1 MISSGKDTPQT
12 IPNDTFAMQRPEKT
26 EFAPYYE
33 TYVSLVPETDI
44 VSALRD
50 QLAEFEEVYS
60 AIAEEKASHAYA
72 EGKWTIK
79 EVAGHLNDCE
89 RIFAYR
95 ALRIGRGD
103 RTPLAGFDQNP
114 YVENGDFNRVSLA
127 DLIEE
132 FRLLRRSSVL
142 FFKNLPEEAW
152 ARAGTSSEAQVSVRA
167 LAFIMVGHVRHHTV
181 ILKERY
187 LV

>member
-1 MISSGKDTPQT
+1 MKK
-12 IPNDTFAMQRPEKT
+12 PEKT
-26 EFAPYYE
+26 EYAPYYE

-44 VSALRD
+44 VGALRD
-50 QLAEFEEVYS
+50 QSAEFEEVFS
-60 AIAEEKASHAYA
+60 AIAEEKGSYAYA

-79 EVAGHLNDCE
+79 EVVGHLNDCE

-103 RTPLAGFDQNP
+103 ETPLAGFDQNP
-114 YVENGDFNRVSLA
+114 YVENGNFNQTMLS

-132 FRLLRRSSVL
+132 FRLLRQSSVL
-142 FFKNLPEEAW
+142 FFKNL
-152 ARAGTSSEAQVSVRA
+152 SSEAWTRIGTASEAEVSARA
-167 LAFIMVGHVRHHTV
+167 LAYIMVGHVRHHTN

-187 LV
+187 LA